1 MQTKQSTQYNSK
13 EIEDKWYRLWEEK
26 GFFHSRPDAAK
37 KPYTIV
43 IPPPNVTGAL
53 HMGHALN
60 NIIQDI
66 LIRWR
71 RMQGYNALWMP
82 GTDHAG
88 IATQN
93 VVERELAAKHIKRE
107 HLGRDRFVEEVW
119 RWKNLYGSTIIKQLK
134 KLGSSCDWARERFTM
149 DDGLSAAVKETFVRL
164 FEKGLIYKGKYLI
177 NWCPRCCTA
186 LADDEVEHEEH
197 DGYLWYIKYPFK
209 DAPHLFVVVATTR
222 PETMLGDVA
231 VAVNPK
237 DERYKDMIGETLIL
251 PVVGRE
257 LPIIADD
264 FVDPSFGTGAVKV
277 TPAHDPNDFEMGKR
291 HGLKPIAVML
301 GNGTMNDEA
310 GEYAGMDRF
319 ECREALVEALKLQ
332 KHIEVVT
339 PHKHSVGHCYRCHTV
354 IEPYI
359 SEQWF
364 VRMRHLADAAIKSTQ
379 RKAVTF
385 YPERWEKVYLSWLEN
400 VRDWC
405 ISRQIWWG
413 HRIPAWYC
421 QDCGATIVSVIT
433 PKHCSKCSSAALRQ
447 DEDVLDTWFSSAL
460 WPFSTMGWPKRT
472 PELGYYY
479 PTSTLVTDRGII
491 YFWVARMVMMG
502 LEMMQH
508 VPFSN
513 VYIHG
518 TILDEQGRKMSKS
531 LGNGIDPLV
540 MIDHYGADAVRFSI
554 IVLTTEG
561 QDLKLSES
569 KFEMG
574 RNFTNK
580 LWNAGRFVMMNLKED
595 HQAEVGEELLSP
607 RFEDRWILS
616 RLHSTIEVCTASLEQ
631 FKFNEAAMSVYDFTW
646 HSFCDWYLEMVK
658 SRLYEPLSYHDKK
671 AAQTILA
678 KVFGQILHLLH
689 PFVPFITEELW
700 QHLKGV
706 ISENKLD
713 TQQVPDS
720 ECLIRDVWPTVD
732 KQLPDPEVEKVMAT
746 LQDIIR
752 AIRNIRSKMNIKEK
766 QKLTAVISVSD
777 DIEFELKKHSMLLI
791 RMANLERLEIGRELA
806 KPDNSAC
813 EVIGQIQAFVPL
825 AGLIDNSVEKERQAN
840 YLKQLEEHL
849 AIVKGKLENKNFA
862 AKAPPHVV
870 AMEQNRE
877 KELTE
882 QINKIK
888 LILRDLN

>member
-1 MQTKQSTQYNSK
+1 MQTILSTQYNPK
-13 EIEDKWYRLWEEK
+13 EIEDKWYRFWEEK
-26 GFFHSRPDAAK
+26 GVFHSIPDSSK
-37 KPYTIV
+37 KPYAIV
-43 IPPPNVTGAL
+43 IPPPNVTGVL

-66 LIRWR
+66 VIRWR
-71 RMQGYNALWMP
+71 RMQGYNALWIP

-93 VVERELAAKHIKRE
+93 VVERELATKHTKRE
-107 HLGRDRFVEEVW
+107 HLGRERFIEEVW
-119 RWKNLYGSTIIKQLK
+119 KWKNQYGSTIINQLK

-149 DDGLSAAVKETFVRL
+149 DEGLSAAVKETFVRL
-164 FEKGLIYKGKYLI
+164 FERGLIYKGKYMI

-197 DGYLWYIKYPFK
+197 EGHLWHIKYPFR
-209 DAPHLFVVVATTR
+209 DAAHLYIVVATTR

-237 DERYKDMIGETLIL
+237 DERYKDMIGEILTLPI
-251 PVVGRE
+251 VGRE
-257 LPIIADD
+257 MPIVADD
-264 FVDPSFGTGAVKV
+264 FVDSSFGTGAVKV

-291 HGLKPIAVML
+291 HNLTPIVVMQE
-301 GNGTMNDEA
+301 NGVMNEHA
-310 GEYAGMDRF
+310 GEYEGLDRF
-319 ECREALVEALKLQ
+319 ECRNALVEELKL
-332 KHIEVVT
+332 KKYIEMVT

-359 SEQWF
+359 SDQWF
-364 VRMRHLADAAIKSTQ
+364 VKMRPLADAAIQASGNKS
-379 RKAVTF
+379 VTF
-385 YPERWEKVYLSWLEN
+385 FPERWEKIYLSWLEN

-421 QDCGATIVSVIT
+421 QECNAITVSSNA
-433 PKHCSKCSSAALRQ
+433 PRNCSKCSSTTLKQ

-460 WPFSTMGWPKRT
+460 WPFSTMGWPKET
-472 PELGYYY
+472 SELKYYY

-502 LEMMQH
+502 LEIMKD

-518 TILDEQGRKMSKS
+518 TILDEIGRKMSKS

-540 MIDHYGADAVRFSI
+540 MIDQYGADAVRFSI
-554 IVLTTEG
+554 TVLTTEG

-580 LWNAGRFVMMNLKED
+580 LWNAARFIMMNLKDEHPKEIKLEPAD
-595 HQAEVGEELLSP
+595 YQ
-607 RFEDRWILS
+607 FEDRWILS
-616 RLHSTIEVCTASLEQ
+616 RLNLTIMVCTASLEQ
-631 FKFNEAAMSVYDFTW
+631 FKFNDAAMHVYDFTW
-646 HSFCDWYLEMVK
+646 HSFCDWYLEIVK
-658 SRLYEPLSYHDKK
+658 ARLYEPVSPRDKK
-671 AAQTILA
+671 VVQTVLAQ
-678 KVFGQILHLLH
+678 VFDHILHLLH

-700 QHLKGV
+700 HNLKGIV
-706 ISENKLD
+706 LENKIDVRKDMSCESLAR
-713 TQQVPDS
+713 S
-720 ECLIRDVWPTVD
+720 VWPTID
-732 KQLPDPEVEKVMAT
+732 KRYEDRIAEETMT
-746 LQDIIR
+746 ILQNVIR

-766 QKLTAVISVSD
+766 QKLDALISISAD
-777 DIEFELKKHSMLLI
+777 GEYNLQEHSGMLK
-791 RMANLERLEIGRELA
+791 RMANLERLEIGKNLA
-806 KPDNSAC
+806 KPNNAAS
-813 EVIGQIQAFVPL
+813 EVIGQIQAFVSL
-825 AGLIDNSVEKERQAN
+825 EGIIDPVAEKERQLKH
-840 YLKQLEEHL
+840 LKQMEDHL
-849 AIVKGKLENKNFA
+849 AVVRRKLENKDFVA
-862 AKAPPHVV
+862 RAPAHVV

-877 KELTE
+877 KELLE
-882 QINKIK
+882 QIQKIK
-888 LILRDLN
+888 FILNDLG

>member
-1 MQTKQSTQYNSK
+1 MQTNLSPQYNPK
-13 EIEDKWYRLWEEK
+13 AIEEKWYHFWEEK
-26 GFFHSRPDAAK
+26 GVFHSIPDTSK
-37 KPYTIV
+37 EPYTIV

-93 VVERELAAKHIKRE
+93 VVERELGTKRIKRK
-107 HLGRDRFVEEVW
+107 HLGRERFVEEVW
-119 RWKNLYGSTIIKQLK
+119 KWKHQYGSTIIKQLK

-149 DDGLSAAVKETFVRL
+149 DEGLSAAVKETFVRL
-164 FEKGLIYKGKYLI
+164 FERGLIYKGKYII

-197 DGYLWYIKYPFK
+197 EGHLWHLKYPFR
-209 DAPHLFVVVATTR
+209 DAPHLFMIVATTR

-231 VAVNPK
+231 VAVNPR
-237 DERYKDMIGETLIL
+237 DERYKDMIGEIL
-251 PVVGRE
+251 ALPIAGRE
-257 LPIIADD
+257 LPIIADE

-291 HGLKPIAVML
+291 HNLTPLVIMQENGVMNEL
-301 GNGTMNDEA
+301 A
-310 GEYAGMDRF
+310 GDYEGMDRF
-319 ECREALVEALKLQ
+319 ECRDALVEELKL
-332 KHIEVVT
+332 KKLVEMVT
-339 PHKHSVGHCYRCHTV
+339 PHKHSVGHCYRCLAV

-359 SEQWF
+359 SDQWF
-364 VRMRHLADAAIKSTQ
+364 VKMRPLAHAAIRATQKKS
-379 RKAVTF
+379 VSF
-385 YPERWEKVYLSWLEN
+385 FPDRWEKIYLSWLEN

-421 QDCGATIVSVIT
+421 QDCGAIT
-433 PKHCSKCSSAALRQ
+433 VTRDVPGKCSKCSSAILKQ

-460 WPFSTMGWPKRT
+460 WPFSTLGWPEET
-472 PELGYYY
+472 PELPYYY

-502 LEMMQH
+502 LELMHH

-518 TILDEQGRKMSKS
+518 TILDELGRKMSKS

-540 MIDHYGADAVRFSI
+540 MIEQYGADALRFSI

-561 QDLKLSES
+561 QDIKLSES
-569 KFEMG
+569 RFEMG

-580 LWNAGRFVMMNLKED
+580 LWNAARFILMNLESED
-595 HQAEVGEELLSP
+595 PIEINLEPEDYQ
-607 RFEDRWILS
+607 FEDKWILS
-616 RLHSTIEVCTASLEQ
+616 RLSTTIKTTTLYLDQ
-631 FKFNEAAMSVYDFTW
+631 FKFNDAAMKVYDFTW
-646 HSFCDWYLEMVK
+646 HSFCDWYLELVK
-658 SRLYEPLSYHDKK
+658 ARLYEPISLKDKK
-671 AAQTILA
+671 VAQTILA
-678 KVFGQILHLLH
+678 KVFNQILHLLH
-689 PFVPFITEELW
+689 PFIPFITEELW

-706 ISENKLD
+706 VSKNRINIPENMHPECLVRSSWPKENKRYED
-713 TQQVPDS
+713 IAS
-720 ECLIRDVWPTVD
+720 EEI
-732 KQLPDPEVEKVMAT
+732 MSI

-766 QKLTAVISVSD
+766 QALNAIVSLSAD
-777 DIEFELKKHSMLLI
+777 SEYELKNHAGLLK
-791 RMANLERLEIGRELA
+791 RMANIDHLEIGKDLT
-806 KPDNSAC
+806 KPENAAC
-813 EVIGQIQAFVPL
+813 EVIGKIQTFVPL
-825 AGLIDNSVEKERQAN
+825 ADIIDPRVEKERQLKH
-840 YLKQLEEHL
+840 LKQLEDYL
-849 AIVKGKLENKNFA
+849 MVVRGKLENKNFA
-862 AKAPPHVV
+862 ARAPAHVV
-870 AMEQNRE
+870 EMEQNRE
-877 KELTE
+877 KELLE
-882 QINKIK
+882 QINKVK
-888 LILRDLN
+888 FILNDLG